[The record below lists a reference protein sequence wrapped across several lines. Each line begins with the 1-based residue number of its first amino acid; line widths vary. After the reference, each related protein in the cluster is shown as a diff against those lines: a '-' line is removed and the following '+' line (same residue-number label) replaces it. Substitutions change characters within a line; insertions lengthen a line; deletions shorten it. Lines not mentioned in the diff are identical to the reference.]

1 MSELIQ
7 PPKPGV
13 YPDITDGRNI
23 KPDWQNRFERW
34 AENNADRLIE
44 EAQYE
49 MESRWEA
56 RRSVDYDAWKE
67 RKMDGVI

>member
-13 YPDITDGRNI
+13 YPDIHM
-23 KPDWQNRFERW
+23 PDWQNRFERW

-56 RRSVDYDAWKE
+56 RRSLDYDAWKE